1 MQFSRRTDWNIEV
14 NPLEAA
20 RQQRRQAGLSIA
32 DLTASNPTR
41 CGFHYP
47 DELLASLADPS
58 AFDYDPNPRGS
69 FAAREAVCR
78 YYAEHGAALN
88 PASAILTTSTSEAY
102 GYLFKL
108 LCNPGDAIVAPR
120 PCYPLFDFLADAEV
134 VELTHGAFV
143 YDHGWQL
150 EMESLR
156 RSITSRTRAIVL
168 VHPNNPTG
176 HFTKREE
183 ARELADLCRRHQLA
197 LIVDEVFLDYPI
209 KQTAQADPR
218 LADSQL
224 SSSDQS
230 TFLAHD
236 LGILTFVVS
245 GISKIAGL
253 PQMKA
258 AWLAATGP
266 GADEALARLEILA
279 DTYLSMN
286 APIQHALPN
295 WIGQRSSIQEQ
306 ILARVRANL
315 VALDQA
321 LETQPENQQWVSRMG
336 VEGGWYVTLRV
347 PAIEPD
353 EQTAI
358 GLLNSGVYLHP
369 GSFFGMP
376 PSGWLVVSL
385 LTTEAEFRH
394 GIKALLHFFEVNHN
408 SHEMER
414 LDKV

>member
-1 MQFSRRTDWNIEV
+1 MKFSRRTDWNVEV
-14 NPLEAA
+14 NLLEAA

-47 DELLASLADPS
+47 DELLASLTDPS
-58 AFDYDPNPRGS
+58 AFDYDPNPRGNL
-69 FAAREAVCR
+69 AAREAVCR
-78 YYAEHGAALN
+78 YYAEHGAAIN
-88 PASAILTTSTSEAY
+88 PASVILTTSTSEAY

-108 LCNPGDAIVAPR
+108 LCNPGDAIMAPR

-134 VELTHGAFV
+134 VELTYGAFV

-150 EMESLR
+150 EIESLR
-156 RSITSRTRAIVL
+156 RSITPRTRAIVL

-183 ARELADLCRRHQLA
+183 ARELAELCRQHELA

-209 KQTAQADPR
+209 KQTSPADLR
-218 LADSQL
+218 L
-224 SSSDQS
+224 SSLAQS
-230 TFLAHD
+230 TFLTRD
-236 LGILTFVVS
+236 LGVLTFVVS

-258 AWLAATGP
+258 AWLAVTGP

-295 WIGQRSSIQEQ
+295 WIEQRSAIQEQ
-306 ILARVRANL
+306 ICARVQANL
-315 VALDQA
+315 AALDQA
-321 LETQPENQQWVSRMG
+321 LEAQPDGRQWVSRLG
-336 VEGGWYVTLRV
+336 VEGGWYATLRV

-358 GLLNSGVYLHP
+358 GLLKSGVYLHP

-376 PSGWLVVSL
+376 SSGWLVVSL
-385 LTTEAEFRH
+385 LTPEAEFRH
-394 GIKALLHFFEVNHN
+394 GIKTLLRFFEVNHN

>member
-41 CGFHYP
+41 SGFHYP
-47 DELLASLADPS
+47 DELLVSLTAPS
-58 AFDYDPNPRGS
+58 AFDYDPNPKGS
-69 FAAREAVCR
+69 LAAREAVCR
-78 YYAEHGAALN
+78 YYAEHGAVIN
-88 PASAILTTSTSEAY
+88 PTSVILTTSTSEAY

-108 LCNPGDAIVAPR
+108 LCDPGDAIVAPH
-120 PCYPLFDFLADAEV
+120 PIYPLFDFLADAEV
-134 VELTHGAFV
+134 VELTYGAFV

-150 EMESLR
+150 EIESLR
-156 RSITSRTRAIVL
+156 RSITPRTKAIVL

-176 HFTKREE
+176 HFTKSEE

-209 KQTAQADPR
+209 KQTSREDPR
-218 LADSQL
+218 L
-224 SSSDQS
+224 SSSAQS
-230 TFLAHD
+230 TFLSRD

-258 AWLAATGP
+258 AWLAVTGP

-295 WIGQRSSIQEQ
+295 WIEQRSAIQEQ
-306 ILARVRANL
+306 IIARVRANL

-321 LETQPENQQWVSRMG
+321 LETQPRSQQWVSRLG
-336 VEGGWYVTLRV
+336 VEGGWYATLRV
-347 PAIEPD
+347 PATEPD
-353 EQTAI
+353 EETAI

-385 LTTEAEFRH
+385 LIPEAEFRH
-394 GIKALLHFFEVNHN
+394 GIKALLYFFEVNHN